1 MFDATFPKSTTHM
14 LKNYIL
20 IAWRNIIKSRFY
32 SLLNII
38 GLATGIA
45 FAMLIMAYVWSE
57 LQVNAH
63 LKNANNHYIIES
75 KWKDPNMGYDMATV
89 GALSK
94 ALKEQYPSLVK
105 NYYRFDGITTN
116 ATVGEKSF
124 RQGLQVGDSTLLN
137 MYGFKVLYGDARTA
151 LNDPFS
157 IVLTDEM
164 AKKYFGVTDVTGKA
178 ITLENFAG
186 SKHDFLVT
194 AVVKIP
200 GENSVS
206 SLNDDNANCFYL
218 PLSAL
223 SFFGRNIDNWNNIF
237 TVSYVELQDGVKP
250 ASLEKPI
257 ASLLKT
263 NTSPQIQENLHP
275 FLVPLKNYYL
285 EKDNN
290 LVKRMLYTLSAIA
303 LFILLMAVIN
313 FINMSVSRSSSRMK
327 EIGMRKVLGGLRRQ
341 LIWQFLIES
350 TILVCFSALLAYVIY
365 QLASPAFG
373 QMLDKK
379 IPTSFPL
386 YFIAFPLLLILL
398 TGLAAGLYP
407 AFVLSSL
414 KSVDSLKGKLK
425 TVKENVLLRK
435 SLVAFQFFIAA
446 IVLIGAFI
454 ITKQVQLFFSK
465 DLGYNKEYIV
475 SAQVPRD
482 WTPTGV
488 NRMRGIRNQFADMPE
503 VRNVTLS
510 YEVPDGA
517 NSGSMSIH
525 RAEADSNTSVA
536 SYLLT
541 TDAYYADTYGIPME
555 SGRFF
560 NDPVDS
566 SKVVINATMSKAL
579 GFANPTDAIGRQ
591 VKDKSSGMVFTI
603 TGVTKDFHFTTM
615 QQAVQPM
622 LIVHLKLNTIFRYFS
637 FKLKG
642 TNSITA
648 VQKKWAALMPGTPF
662 EYKFM
667 DDRLARMYKT
677 EIQLKQAAYTATLL
691 SFIIVLLGVMGMI
704 SLSIQKRTKEIGI
717 RKVLGASISSIV
729 ALFVKEFMLV
739 IAVAGIVACPVAYLI
754 MKRWL
759 DDYVYRVDITAT
771 PFLLTLVLLAVITG
785 VLIVLQTIKAA
796 LGNPVKSLKIE

>member
-1 MFDATFPKSTTHM
+1 M
-14 LKNYIL
+14 LKNYIM
-20 IAWRNIIKSRFY
+20 IAWRNILKSRFY

-57 LQVNAH
+57 LQVNSG
-63 LKNANNHYIIES
+63 LKNAGNHYILQS
-75 KWKDPNMGYDMATV
+75 KWKDPNMGYELATI
-89 GALSK
+89 GALPK

-124 RQGLQVGDSTLLN
+124 RQGLQVGDSTFLN

-157 IVLTDEM
+157 LVLTDEM
-164 AKKYFGVTDVTGKA
+164 AKKYFGATDVVGKA
-178 ITLENFAG
+178 ITLENFSG

-194 AVVKIP
+194 AVIKIP

-223 SFFGRNIDNWNNIF
+223 SFFGRILESWNNPY
-237 TVSYVELQDGVKP
+237 VVGYVELQDGVTP

-257 ASLLKT
+257 ATLLKT
-263 NTSPQIQENLHP
+263 NTSSQINEDLHP
-275 FLVPLKNYYL
+275 YLVSLKRYYL
-285 EKDNN
+285 DKDNG

-303 LFILLMAVIN
+303 FFILLMAVIN

-341 LIWQFLIES
+341 LIGQFLIES
-350 TILVCFSALLAYVIY
+350 TILVCFAAMLAYVIY
-365 QLASPAFG
+365 LLASPAFG
-373 QMLDKK
+373 QMLDRK

-386 YFIAFPLLLILL
+386 YFITFPLLLILV

-435 SLVAFQFFIAA
+435 SLVAFQFFTAA

-465 DLGYNKEYIV
+465 DLGYNKEYVV

-482 WTPTGV
+482 WTPNGV

-503 VRNVTLS
+503 VKNVTLS

-517 NSGSMSIH
+517 NSGSMNIH
-525 RAEADSNTSVA
+525 RAEADSNTAVA

-541 TDAYYADTYGIPME
+541 TDAYYAETYGIPML
-555 SGRFF
+555 SGQFF
-560 NDPVDS
+560 NEPVDS
-566 SKVVINATMSKAL
+566 SKIVINATMAKAL
-579 GFANPTDAIGRQ
+579 GFSPADAVGKQ
-591 VKDKSSGMVFTI
+591 VKDKSSGMIFTI
-603 TGVTKDFHFTTM
+603 AGVTKDFHFTTM
-615 QQAVQPM
+615 QLAVQPM
-622 LIVHLKLNTIFRYFS
+622 VILHVKLNTIFRYFS

-642 TNSITA
+642 TGSIPA
-648 VQKKWAALMPGTPF
+648 VQKKWATLLPGTPF

-717 RKVLGASISSIV
+717 RKVLGASISSII

-739 IAVAGIVACPVAYLI
+739 IAIAGVIACPVAYII

-759 DDYVYRVDITAT
+759 DDYVYRIDITVT
-771 PFLLTLVLLAVITG
+771 PFVLTLVLLAVITG
-785 VLIVLQTIKAA
+785 VLIILQTIKAA
-796 LGNPVKSLKIE
+796 LGNPAKSLKIE